1 MLSHLESDHRLT
13 GTIKTHQE
21 ERPIGKKEPSGRQS
35 GNVLFPAIGFRVFKK
50 STEIIKVEIHI

>member
-1 MLSHLESDHRLT
+1 MLSHLESDHGLT

-35 GNVLFPAIGFRVFKK
+35 GNVLFPAIGFRVFK
-50 STEIIKVEIHI
+50 